1 LNLTMTDLHLRDLRF
16 FETIADL
23 GHMGQAAEKLA
34 RSQPALSK
42 CVKRLEDAVGS
53 ALFER
58 VGRGIQL
65 TPVGKVLREHARIL
79 RGTAEGALREVS
91 SFAQG
96 RAGHVSIGSGPI
108 AADQLLPEVCRRI
121 LQEGDPVTVSI
132 VIGPSWELHDRLRD
146 GSIDILIG
154 LTAEGAP
161 EFRSV
166 PIIEDVVVV
175 AARRQHR
182 IFREKPLTL
191 ETLLRYPWALPSSN
205 IPSRQWLDATF
216 LSHGFAKPRVQVEAG
231 SIPLLPRM
239 IARTDL
245 LSFVSRHTLAHA
257 NARDLREVPLETTTL
272 RRTLGATCLRSGVLS
287 PAAHRVMELLRTE
300 GEALLVQ
307 TLRGGKR

>member
-1 LNLTMTDLHLRDLRF
+1 MTDLHLRDLRF

-42 CVKRLEDAVGS
+42 CVKRLEEAVGS
-53 ALFER
+53 PLFER
-58 VGRGIQL
+58 VGRGIRL
-65 TPVGKVLREHARIL
+65 TPVGQALRERARML
-79 RGTAEGALREVS
+79 RGTAEAALREVS
-91 SFAQG
+91 QLAQG
-96 RAGHVSIGSGPI
+96 HAGHVSIGSGPI
-108 AADQLLPEVCRRI
+108 AADQLLPALCSRI
-121 LQEGDPVTVSI
+121 LQGGSGVTISI

-146 GSIDILIG
+146 GTIDILIG
-154 LTAEGAP
+154 LTTEGAP

-182 IFREKPLTL
+182 IFREKAPSMS
-191 ETLLRYPWALPSSN
+191 TLLRYPWALPSTN

-216 LSHGFAKPRVQVEAG
+216 ASQGFAKPRVQVEAG

-245 LSFVSRHTLAHA
+245 LSFVSRHTLAQ
-257 NARDLREVPLETTTL
+257 ARGLREVPLEETTL
-272 RRTLGATCLRSGVLS
+272 RRTLGVTCLRSGVLS
-287 PAAHRVMELLRTE
+287 PAAQRVMDVLRTE
-300 GEALLVQ
+300 GAALFVQ
-307 TLRGGKR
+307 TLRPAA